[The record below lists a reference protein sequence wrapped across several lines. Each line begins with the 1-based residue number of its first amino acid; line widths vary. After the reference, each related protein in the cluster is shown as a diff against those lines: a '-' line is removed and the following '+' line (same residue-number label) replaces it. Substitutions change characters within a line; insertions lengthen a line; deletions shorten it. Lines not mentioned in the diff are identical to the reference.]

1 MSPIE
6 LTSRVTWESGGAV
19 AALSFLSGLIGGV
32 PVAAGVGAGGVLA
45 IANFRWL
52 AGRVVAVLDGMPAPG
67 GWALGFGLRLL
78 ALAAATAGLLASG
91 WVHPVGIVAGF
102 TVLPCALVRQG
113 VARTRARR

>member
-52 AGRVVAVLDGMPAPG
+52 AGRVVGVLDGVPAPG
-67 GWALGFGLRLL
+67 GWALGFGLRLM

-91 WVHPVGIVAGF
+91 WAHPLGIVVGF
-102 TVLPCALVRQG
+102 TILPCALVRQG
-113 VARTRARR
+113 FAGARAQS